1 MGPGRVDRQP
11 RLHGQHRQ
19 TPGRVLAHCQYSQPS
34 CCREIAAR
42 TRPDALGGRSGDR
55 CRRARAADR
64 GAHLRHCHHGS
75 GARARE
81 TRLLSC
87 PRYRPGQLRTGSQ
100 NVAGRQARLLE
111 GGYRSGGDG
120 QDRLGAQQRGRRR
133 TTGQCSHDGPPP
145 RPPARPSPGRVPTTR
160 PPADSGP
167 QKGPGRGPPVRGAPR
182 PPHWGRPAHT
192 PSGRTVEEG
201 VFDHSAHTG
210 VELTRSAYLRM
221 LRADRDTYPSR
232 AAGTLRALIRTLTE
246 AGTPRE
252 LVESDRLGRT
262 LKRRRADILIHYPP
276 LPHPSGPTKATG
288 GRLEHLRSTALGFRN
303 QTRYRLRGPLE
314 TGGLAHHLHRKIRR
328 TTKRPNHP
336 FAHYPAAH

>member
-1 MGPGRVDRQP
+1 MSTSTCGGSR
-11 RLHGQHRQ
+11 G
-19 TPGRVLAHCQYSQPS
+19 TPSSLSSWIRRPCAKDAAPLVPAVPS
-34 CCREIAAR
+34 R
-42 TRPDALGGRSGDR
+42 
-55 CRRARAADR
+55 
-64 GAHLRHCHHGS
+64 
-75 GARARE
+75 
-81 TRLLSC
+81 
-87 PRYRPGQLRTGSQ
+87 QLRTGSQ

-120 QDRLGAQQRGRRR
+120 RDRLGAQQRGRRR

-192 PSGRTVEEG
+192 PSGRTVEKG

-232 AAGTLRALIRTLTE
+232 AAGTLRALIHTLTE

-303 QTRYRLRGPLE
+303 QTRYRLRVPLE
-314 TGGLAHHLHRKIRR
+314 TGGLAHHLHRKTRR